1 MDIQS
6 VRTRLKLS
14 FERAILG
21 ALMKRPMHGYEIYRF
36 LSSALKGAWYVGM
49 SNVYGMLKKLEGDGY
64 VRSTIENTGNR
75 PAKRIFMISDKGKG
89 SFEEWISKPVSNI
102 RDMRI
107 EFITKLF
114 FFKELGISGGREL
127 VEKQKTVC
135 QGILETLG
143 PPTAESSDFER
154 LLFDFRGCQIRS
166 ILSWLEVCSGFLE
179 TTSGANR
186 EE

>member
-1 MDIQS
+1 
-6 VRTRLKLS
+6 VRTTVKLP
-14 FERAILG
+14 FDRAILG
-21 ALMKRPMHGYEIYRF
+21 ALMKRPMHGYDIHRF
-36 LSSALKGAWYVGM
+36 LSSALKGVWYVGM
-49 SNVYGMLKKLEGDGY
+49 SNMYGMLKKLESDGY
-64 VRSTIENTGNR
+64 VRATIETTGNR
-75 PAKRIFMISDKGKG
+75 PAKRVFLISDKGKG

-114 FFKELGISGGREL
+114 FFKELGISGAREL

-143 PPTAESSDFER
+143 SPTPESSDFER

-166 ILSWLEVCSGFLE
+166 IMSWLEVCSGFLE
-179 TTSGANR
+179 TTSGVNR
-186 EE
+186 KE